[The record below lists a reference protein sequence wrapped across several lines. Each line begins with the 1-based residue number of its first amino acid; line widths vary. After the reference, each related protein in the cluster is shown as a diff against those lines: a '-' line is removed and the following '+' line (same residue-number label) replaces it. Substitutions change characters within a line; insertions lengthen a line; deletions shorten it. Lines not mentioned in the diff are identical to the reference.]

1 MSEQGKLCFSTHLQ
15 RVLIIRARLANFKS
29 RRERPFIRSIRGRL
43 YRRLAP
49 LLFRAPFEMASYARV
64 ALSISFQRIS
74 FQRLAIPFCRGDKY
88 LNSELKPV
96 LCRSWIT

>member
-1 MSEQGKLCFSTHLQ
+1 MNEQGKLCVSTHLQ

-64 ALSISFQRIS
+64 ALSISFQR
-74 FQRLAIPFCRGDKY
+74 LAIPFCRGDKY
-88 LNSELKPV
+88 LNSEHKLV
-96 LCRSWIT
+96 MCISWIT